1 MQLVVVAA
9 LVIIV
14 QQFLVAYNYDV
25 SKQLSVFIGLIITN
39 CILMGRLEAFA
50 LNNSPW
56 QSFLDGVGNG
66 LGYTAI
72 LVIVGFFRELLG
84 SGTLLGYHVVPQWC
98 YDHGYENTHAAI
110 KLSLAKLGL
119 DYVDLYLIH
128 WPNPLKFRDCWA
140 EKNAESWKEMEDAVK
155 DGKIRAIGLSNFW
168 EHHIEALLKTASIKP
183 VVNQIKICPG
193 QSQKKLVEYSKK
205 LGMVVEGYSPLGTG
219 AIFSNEF
226 MKSLSEKYKRSIAQ
240 ICIRWSLQ
248 SGCVPLPKS
257 VTESRIKENLN
268 VFDFELD
275 AEDIE
280 RIANLKCDIKLAR
293 NPDEAPF

>member
-1 MQLVVVAA
+1 MMDRNSTYELSNGVRIPVLGFGTWQSADGNE
-9 LVIIV
+9 
-14 QQFLVAYNYDV
+14 AYNAVLSALRAGYRHIDTAAAYENEESVGKAINDFLKESGV
-25 SKQLSVFIGLIITN
+25 SRKDLFVTTKL
-39 CILMGRLEAFA
+39 
-50 LNNSPW
+50 W
-56 QSFLDGVGNG
+56 NG
-66 LGYTAI
+66 
-72 LVIVGFFRELLG
+72 
-84 SGTLLGYHVVPQWC
+84 
-98 YDHGYENTHAAI
+98 DHGRTLTEKAI
-110 KLSLAKLGL
+110 DSSLSKLGL
-119 DYVDLYLIH
+119 DYLDLYLIH

-193 QSQKKLVEYSKK
+193 QSQRTLVEYSKK

-248 SGCVPLPKS
+248 SGCIPLPKS

-275 AEDIE
+275 VEDIE
-280 RIANLKCDIKLAR
+280 KIANLKCDIKLAR

>member
-1 MQLVVVAA
+1 MMDRNSTYELSNGVRIPVLGFGTWQSADGDE
-9 LVIIV
+9 
-14 QQFLVAYNYDV
+14 AYNAVLTALRAGYRHIDTAAAYENEESVGKAINDFMKESGV
-25 SKQLSVFIGLIITN
+25 SRKDLFVTTKL
-39 CILMGRLEAFA
+39 
-50 LNNSPW
+50 W
-56 QSFLDGVGNG
+56 NG
-66 LGYTAI
+66 
-72 LVIVGFFRELLG
+72 
-84 SGTLLGYHVVPQWC
+84 
-98 YDHGYENTHAAI
+98 DHGRTLTEKAI
-110 KLSLAKLGL
+110 DESLSKLGL
-119 DYVDLYLIH
+119 DYLDLYLIH

-240 ICIRWSLQ
+240 ICIRWSIQ

-280 RIANLKCDIKLAR
+280 KIANLKCDIKLAR

>member
-1 MQLVVVAA
+1 MMDRNSTYELSNGVRIPVVGFGTWQSADGDE
-9 LVIIV
+9 
-14 QQFLVAYNYDV
+14 AYNAVLSALRAGYRHIDTAAAYENEESVGKAINDFLKESGV
-25 SKQLSVFIGLIITN
+25 SRKDLFVTTKL
-39 CILMGRLEAFA
+39 
-50 LNNSPW
+50 W
-56 QSFLDGVGNG
+56 NG
-66 LGYTAI
+66 
-72 LVIVGFFRELLG
+72 
-84 SGTLLGYHVVPQWC
+84 
-98 YDHGYENTHAAI
+98 DHGRVLTEKAI
-110 KLSLAKLGL
+110 DESLSKLGL
-119 DYVDLYLIH
+119 DYLDLYLIH
-128 WPNPLKFRDCWA
+128 WPNPLKFRDCWE

-193 QSQKKLVEYSKK
+193 QSQRTLVEYSKK

-219 AIFSNEF
+219 AIFANEF

-240 ICIRWSLQ
+240 ICIRWSIQ

-280 RIANLKCDIKLAR
+280 KIANLKCDIKLAR

>member
-1 MQLVVVAA
+1 MEKNSKLKLANGMEIPAIGFGTWQSEDGDE
-9 LVIIV
+9 
-14 QQFLVAYNYDV
+14 AYNAV
-25 SKQLSVFIGLIITN
+25 LT
-39 CILMGRLEAFA
+39 A
-50 LNNSPW
+50 LR
-56 QSFLDGVGNG
+56 
-66 LGYTAI
+66 LGYRHIDTATAYGNEES
-72 LVIVGFFRELLG
+72 VGKAINDFMKE
-84 SGTLLGYHVVPQWC
+84 SGVSRKDLFVTTKLWNG
-98 YDHGYENTHAAI
+98 DHGRVLTEKAI
-110 KLSLAKLGL
+110 DSSLSKLGL
-119 DYVDLYLIH
+119 DYLDLYLIH

-193 QSQKKLVEYSKK
+193 QSQRKLVEYSKK

-219 AIFSNEF
+219 AIFANEF
-226 MKSLSEKYKRSIAQ
+226 MKSLSEKYNRSVAQ

-248 SGCVPLPKS
+248 SGVVPLPKS

-280 RIANLKCDIKLAR
+280 KIANLKCDIKLAR

>member
-1 MQLVVVAA
+1 MMDRNSTYELSNGVKIPVLGFGTWQSADGDE
-9 LVIIV
+9 
-14 QQFLVAYNYDV
+14 AYNAVLTALRAGYRHIDTAAAYENEESVGKAINDFMKESGV
-25 SKQLSVFIGLIITN
+25 SRKDLFVTTKL
-39 CILMGRLEAFA
+39 
-50 LNNSPW
+50 W
-56 QSFLDGVGNG
+56 NG
-66 LGYTAI
+66 
-72 LVIVGFFRELLG
+72 
-84 SGTLLGYHVVPQWC
+84 
-98 YDHGYENTHAAI
+98 DHGRTLTEKAI
-110 KLSLAKLGL
+110 DESLSKLGL
-119 DYVDLYLIH
+119 DYLDLYLIH

-193 QSQKKLVEYSKK
+193 QSQRKLVEYSKK

-219 AIFSNEF
+219 AIFANEF

-240 ICIRWSLQ
+240 ICIRWSIQ

-280 RIANLKCDIKLAR
+280 KIANLKCDIKLAR

>member
-1 MQLVVVAA
+1 MMDRNSTYELSNGVKIPVVGFGTWQSADGDE
-9 LVIIV
+9 
-14 QQFLVAYNYDV
+14 AYNAVLTALRAGYRHIDTATAYENEESVGKAINDFMKESGV
-25 SKQLSVFIGLIITN
+25 SRKDLFVTTKL
-39 CILMGRLEAFA
+39 
-50 LNNSPW
+50 W
-56 QSFLDGVGNG
+56 NG
-66 LGYTAI
+66 
-72 LVIVGFFRELLG
+72 
-84 SGTLLGYHVVPQWC
+84 
-98 YDHGYENTHAAI
+98 DHGRVLTEKAI
-110 KLSLAKLGL
+110 DSSLSKLGL
-119 DYVDLYLIH
+119 DYLDLYLIH
-128 WPNPLKFRDCWA
+128 WPNPLKFRDCWE

-168 EHHIEALLKTASIKP
+168 EHHIEALLKNASIKP

-193 QSQKKLVEYSKK
+193 QSQRKLVEYSKK

-219 AIFSNEF
+219 AIFANEF
-226 MKSLSEKYKRSIAQ
+226 MKLLSEKYKRSIAQ
-240 ICIRWSLQ
+240 ICIRWSIQ

-280 RIANLKCDIKLAR
+280 KIANLKCDIKLAR

>member
-1 MQLVVVAA
+1 MDRNSTYELSNGVRIPVLGFGTWQSADGDE
-9 LVIIV
+9 
-14 QQFLVAYNYDV
+14 AYNAVLSALRAGYRHIDTAAAYENEESVGKAINDFMKESGV
-25 SKQLSVFIGLIITN
+25 SRKDLFVTTKL
-39 CILMGRLEAFA
+39 
-50 LNNSPW
+50 W
-56 QSFLDGVGNG
+56 NG
-66 LGYTAI
+66 
-72 LVIVGFFRELLG
+72 
-84 SGTLLGYHVVPQWC
+84 
-98 YDHGYENTHAAI
+98 DHGRTLTEKAI
-110 KLSLAKLGL
+110 DESLSKLGL
-119 DYVDLYLIH
+119 DYLDLYLIH

-168 EHHIEALLKTASIKP
+168 EHHIEALLKTAVMKP
-183 VVNQIKICPG
+183 MVNQIKICPG

-240 ICIRWSLQ
+240 ICIRWSIQ
-248 SGCVPLPKS
+248 SGCIPLPKS

-280 RIANLKCDIKLAR
+280 KIANLKCDIKLAR

>member
-1 MQLVVVAA
+1 MMDRNSTYELSNGVRIPVLGFGTWQSADGDE
-9 LVIIV
+9 
-14 QQFLVAYNYDV
+14 AYNAVLSALRAGYRHIDTAAAYENEESVGKAINDFLKESGV
-25 SKQLSVFIGLIITN
+25 SRKDLFVTTKL
-39 CILMGRLEAFA
+39 
-50 LNNSPW
+50 W
-56 QSFLDGVGNG
+56 NG
-66 LGYTAI
+66 
-72 LVIVGFFRELLG
+72 
-84 SGTLLGYHVVPQWC
+84 
-98 YDHGYENTHAAI
+98 DHGRVLTEKAI
-110 KLSLAKLGL
+110 DESLSKLGL
-119 DYVDLYLIH
+119 DYLDLYLIH
-128 WPNPLKFRDCWA
+128 WPNPLKFRDCWE

-193 QSQKKLVEYSKK
+193 QSQRTLVEYSKK

-226 MKSLSEKYKRSIAQ
+226 MKSLSEKYNRSIAQ
-240 ICIRWSLQ
+240 ICIRWSIQ

-280 RIANLKCDIKLAR
+280 RIANLKCEIKLAR

>member
-1 MQLVVVAA
+1 MMDRNSTYELSNGVRIPVLGFGTWQSADGDE
-9 LVIIV
+9 
-14 QQFLVAYNYDV
+14 AYNAVLSALRAGYRHIDTAAAYENEESVGKAINDFMKESGV
-25 SKQLSVFIGLIITN
+25 SRKDLFVTTKL
-39 CILMGRLEAFA
+39 
-50 LNNSPW
+50 W
-56 QSFLDGVGNG
+56 NG
-66 LGYTAI
+66 
-72 LVIVGFFRELLG
+72 
-84 SGTLLGYHVVPQWC
+84 
-98 YDHGYENTHAAI
+98 DHGRTLTEKAI
-110 KLSLAKLGL
+110 DESLSKLGL
-119 DYVDLYLIH
+119 DYLDLYLIH

-168 EHHIEALLKTASIKP
+168 EHHIEALLKTAVMKP
-183 VVNQIKICPG
+183 MVNQIKICPG

-240 ICIRWSLQ
+240 ICIRWSIQ
-248 SGCVPLPKS
+248 SGCIPLPKS

-280 RIANLKCDIKLAR
+280 KIANLKCDIKLAR

>member
-1 MQLVVVAA
+1 MMDRNSTYELSNGVRIPVLGFGTWQSADGDE
-9 LVIIV
+9 
-14 QQFLVAYNYDV
+14 AYNAVLSALRAGYRHIDTAAAYENEESVGKAINDFLKESGV
-25 SKQLSVFIGLIITN
+25 SRKDLFVTTKL
-39 CILMGRLEAFA
+39 
-50 LNNSPW
+50 W
-56 QSFLDGVGNG
+56 NG
-66 LGYTAI
+66 
-72 LVIVGFFRELLG
+72 
-84 SGTLLGYHVVPQWC
+84 
-98 YDHGYENTHAAI
+98 DHGRTLTEKAI
-110 KLSLAKLGL
+110 DESLSKLGL
-119 DYVDLYLIH
+119 DYLDLYLIH

-140 EKNAESWKEMEDAVK
+140 EKNAESWKEMEDACK

-168 EHHIEALLKTASIKP
+168 EHHIDALLKTASIKP

-280 RIANLKCDIKLAR
+280 KIANLKCDIKLAR

>member
-1 MQLVVVAA
+1 MMDRNSTYELSNGVKIPVVGFGTWQSVDGDE
-9 LVIIV
+9 
-14 QQFLVAYNYDV
+14 AYNAVLTALRAGYRHIDTAAAYENEESVGKAINDFMKESGV
-25 SKQLSVFIGLIITN
+25 SRKDLFVTTKL
-39 CILMGRLEAFA
+39 
-50 LNNSPW
+50 W
-56 QSFLDGVGNG
+56 NG
-66 LGYTAI
+66 
-72 LVIVGFFRELLG
+72 
-84 SGTLLGYHVVPQWC
+84 
-98 YDHGYENTHAAI
+98 DHGRTLTEKAI
-110 KLSLAKLGL
+110 DESLSKLGL
-119 DYVDLYLIH
+119 DYLDLYLIH

-193 QSQKKLVEYSKK
+193 QSQRKLVEYSKK

-240 ICIRWSLQ
+240 ICIRWSIQ

-280 RIANLKCDIKLAR
+280 KIANLKCDIKLAR

>member
-1 MQLVVVAA
+1 MMDKNSTYELSNGVRIPVLGFGTWQSADGDE
-9 LVIIV
+9 
-14 QQFLVAYNYDV
+14 AYNAVLSALRAGYRHIDTAAAYENEESVGKAINDFMKQSGV
-25 SKQLSVFIGLIITN
+25 SRKDLFVTTKL
-39 CILMGRLEAFA
+39 
-50 LNNSPW
+50 W
-56 QSFLDGVGNG
+56 NG
-66 LGYTAI
+66 
-72 LVIVGFFRELLG
+72 
-84 SGTLLGYHVVPQWC
+84 
-98 YDHGYENTHAAI
+98 DHGRTLTEKAI
-110 KLSLAKLGL
+110 DESLSKLGL
-119 DYVDLYLIH
+119 DYLDLYLIH
-128 WPNPLKFRDCWA
+128 WPNPLKFRNCWA
-140 EKNAESWKEMEDAVK
+140 EKNAECWKEMEDAVK

-219 AIFSNEF
+219 AIFAKEF

-240 ICIRWSLQ
+240 ICIRWSIQ
-248 SGCVPLPKS
+248 SGCIPLPKS

-280 RIANLKCDIKLAR
+280 KIANLKCDIKLAR

>member
-1 MQLVVVAA
+1 MMDRNSTYELSNGVRIPVLGFGTWQSADGDE
-9 LVIIV
+9 
-14 QQFLVAYNYDV
+14 AYNAVLTALRVGYRHIDTAAAYENEESVGKAINDFMKESGV
-25 SKQLSVFIGLIITN
+25 SRKDLFVTTKL
-39 CILMGRLEAFA
+39 
-50 LNNSPW
+50 W
-56 QSFLDGVGNG
+56 NG
-66 LGYTAI
+66 
-72 LVIVGFFRELLG
+72 
-84 SGTLLGYHVVPQWC
+84 
-98 YDHGYENTHAAI
+98 DHGRTLTEKAI
-110 KLSLAKLGL
+110 DESLSKLGL
-119 DYVDLYLIH
+119 DYLDLYLIH

-140 EKNAESWKEMEDAVK
+140 EKNAESWKEMEDACK
-155 DGKIRAIGLSNFW
+155 DGKIRAIGVSNFW

-193 QSQKKLVEYSKK
+193 QSQRKLVEYSKK

-240 ICIRWSLQ
+240 ICIRWSIQ

-280 RIANLKCDIKLAR
+280 KIANLKCDIKLAR